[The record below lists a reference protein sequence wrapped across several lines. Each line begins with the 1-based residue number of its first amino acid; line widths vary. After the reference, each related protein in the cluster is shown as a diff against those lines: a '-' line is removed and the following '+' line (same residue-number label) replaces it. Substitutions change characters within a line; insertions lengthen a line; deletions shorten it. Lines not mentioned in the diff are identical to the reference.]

1 MGCLYTYKPNRNVY
15 LMMKQLLLLCAVSA
29 LLFCANGCS
38 SPENKPGDSAAAHTL
53 RFWHF
58 WSEPTQKEALKK
70 VVAEFEKEYNC
81 KVELTD
87 LSWNDGKTKLFAAF
101 NSNTA
106 PDVVELGSDWVAQ
119 FSAAGVLENLSD
131 DSLDFNSFADF
142 SKAPAMY
149 KGAAYAVPWVVD
161 TRVLFYNKAL
171 LRKAGLPDTPPAT
184 MPALLSAAEQIN
196 KLSNGVFGFGA
207 NGDDQHRL
215 YKKVLPFFWSNGGR
229 ILDNSGKPV
238 INSPENIA
246 ALDMYLSLARAGM
259 METQRQLDNEFLKGN
274 IGFWISGSWLLSK
287 LQKTDSTIDYGV
299 MMIPPFTTGGAGF
312 SFAGGEYLAVNA
324 RAEHSDLAKKFARF
338 MTDGKHALAFC
349 QSVYDA
355 GFPASKQYINDPY
368 FQSVPYRTVFAE
380 QLQHAQM
387 TPVHPQWLD
396 IEKIIEDAV
405 VEALFGRRTAQET
418 LNAAQGQIAALLA
431 GNQ

>member
-1 MGCLYTYKPNRNVY
+1 MI
-15 LMMKQLLLLCAVSA
+15 KQLLLLCAA
-29 LLFCANGCS
+29 CLLLSGADGCS
-38 SPENKPGDSAAAHTL
+38 SPENKPGESAATTL

-81 KVELTD
+81 SVELTD

-101 NSNTA
+101 NSNNA

-131 DSLDFNSFADF
+131 DSVDF
-142 SKAPAMY
+142 SAFAEFTKAPAMY
-149 KGAAYAVPWVVD
+149 KGAAYAAPWVVD
-161 TRVLFYNKAL
+161 TRVMFYNKAL

-184 MPALLSAAEQIN
+184 MTALLAAAEQIN
-196 KLSNGVFGFGA
+196 RTDDGIFGFGA

-215 YKKVLPFFWSNGGR
+215 YKKILPFFWSNGGQ
-229 ILDNSGKPV
+229 IFDNNGRPV
-238 INSPENIA
+238 LNSPANIA

-259 METQRQLDNEFLKGN
+259 VETQRQLDNEFLKGR

-287 LQKTDSTIDYGV
+287 LQKAEPALDYGV
-299 MMIPPFTTGGAGF
+299 MLIPPFTAGGAGF
-312 SFAGGEYLAVNA
+312 SFAGGEYLAINA
-324 RAEHSDLAKKFARF
+324 RAEHPDLAKKFVRY
-338 MTDGKHALAFC
+338 MTEGKHALAFC

-355 GFPASKQYINDPY
+355 GFPADKQYMNDPY

-380 QLQHAQM
+380 QLQHAHM

-405 VEALFGRRTAQET
+405 VEALFGRRSAQES
-418 LNAAQGQIAALLA
+418 LNAAQVQIKTLLA